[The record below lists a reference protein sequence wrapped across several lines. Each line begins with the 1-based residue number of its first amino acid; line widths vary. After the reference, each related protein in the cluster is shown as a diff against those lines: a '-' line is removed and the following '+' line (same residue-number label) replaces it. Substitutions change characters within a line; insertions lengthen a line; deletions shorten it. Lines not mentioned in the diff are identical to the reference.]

1 MTGYG
6 QFLEAATARYLE
18 NELKGHGRGDNR
30 PTAVPGPWMRALYHQ
45 HHRPRADEALDMG

>member
-6 QFLEAATARYLE
+6 QFLEEATARYLE
-18 NELKGHGRGDNR
+18 NELKGHGAGDNR

-45 HHRPRADEALDMG
+45 HHRPRADEALDVG